1 MSIYLILL
9 EPNLIEALVSK
20 VVARAKASFF
30 EKKGASVLGLS
41 LWYGLGGM
49 VFFIWSAQVI
59 ATTNQR
65 TFIAM
70 CHIR

>member
-20 VVARAKASFF
+20 VVARAKPRFLR
-30 EKKGASVLGLS
+30 KGGLILGLS

-49 VFFIWSAQVI
+49 YSLYGQLKL
-59 ATTNQR
+59 
-65 TFIAM
+65 
-70 CHIR
+70 